1 MVRFEEFKVSDLLQT
16 VDTNKL
22 NLKKGDCPTSP
33 IGAFDLPAR
42 TATTTNHGLSCYVP
56 RDTATVLR
64 DKISV
69 SANGDFCAFWHDS
82 DFTILQDSYALEG
95 KGFVLNKYRGL
106 FFVSVMYKAFALRY
120 NWNNKSRWKKI
131 KEESIQL
138 PIQTT
143 DNQPILDP
151 DKTYHPE
158 GYIPDWDFMEKC
170 VGEFEELRVAEL
182 EAYLVETGLSDYQLT
197 DEDIEILSSLG
208 IKDGDALKLCEEF
221 KIVDIAKVEY
231 GNKFDKNK
239 MSRQN
244 PSINFVSRT
253 ASNNGVSD
261 FVDNNGTV
269 PYKEGLITLAL
280 GGSIGS
286 CFLQEQPFYT
296 GQNVGVIDLGDID
309 YHAKIYFTEA
319 LGYKCKQSFSAF
331 GNEINKHLKTD
342 LSVSLPIK
350 QDEKGN
356 PVIDPEHKYHPEGHI
371 PDWEF
376 MERYIRA
383 IEKVVIAD
391 VVKYK
396 DEVIEKTKEVVG

>member
-1 MVRFEEFKVSDLLQT
+1 MRYEKYKI
-16 VDTNKL
+16 NKL
-22 NLKKGDCPTSP
+22 FTSQ
-33 IGAFDLPAR
+33 
-42 TATTTNHGLSCYVP
+42 
-56 RDTATVLR
+56 
-64 DKISV
+64 
-69 SANGDFCAFWHDS
+69 NGDTDIKKSDITGTGVPVITSGVDKYGIMGETDIEARIIKENTITIDMFGNAF
-82 DFTILQDSYALEG
+82 FRP
-95 KGFVLNKYRGL
+95 FKYKMVTHARVFSMELIGREMTESIGL
-106 FFVSVMYKAFALRY
+106 FLVSHFHWLPQVY
-120 NWNNKSRWKKI
+120 NYSNMCSFNKI
-131 KEESIQL
+131 KDSTITL
-138 PIQTT
+138 PT
-143 DNQPILDP
+143 LDELDENSP
-151 DKTYHPE
+151 YSDE
-158 GYIPDWDFMEKC
+158 GFIPDWDYMEKC
-170 VGEFEELRVAEL
+170 VGEFEELRVAELEEIRVSEL